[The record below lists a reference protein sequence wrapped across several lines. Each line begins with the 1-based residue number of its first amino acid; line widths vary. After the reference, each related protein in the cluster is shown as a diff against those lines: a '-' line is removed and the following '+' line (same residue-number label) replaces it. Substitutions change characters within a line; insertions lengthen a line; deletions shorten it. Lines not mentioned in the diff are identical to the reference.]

1 MKKILAIFILV
12 ATLAPTMSFA
22 GGFDEPP
29 FADIYNPDSKCWR
42 GVMHLKG
49 PSEQLL
55 RQNMPVKMRESYAT
69 AVGVD
74 ISAVP
79 SFAPFIIETSNT
91 SLYDSEKKEYHFYA
105 AAVYPLPG
113 VDDDCIKAVPPS
125 NPNTTVT
132 TEGKD
137 IIGKSTVGLAAAR
150 AAVGGAG
157 SIGLGGIAGVVAGSN
172 PNPDTPGDIKGTPLY
187 SGSTSGNSEIN
198 YNPGPSGLAVDCNRG
213 EPVVQYSTG
222 KNGQRITEVVFQ
234 NNCGFDDL
242 MTLIN
247 KIINFLLFVIATPL
261 VAIGVCYAGFLYL
274 TSGGSSE
281 KTGQAKSILMNLVI
295 GYIVALLAWVVVKTI
310 MVSLG
315 FNATGIFLEI

>member
-1 MKKILAIFILV
+1 MLATFLPSV
-12 ATLAPTMSFA
+12 SFA
-22 GGFDEPP
+22 GSYDDSP

-69 AVGVD
+69 AAGVD
-74 ISAVP
+74 ISKVP

-91 SLYDSEKKEYHFYA
+91 ALYDSEKKEYHFYA
-105 AAVYPLPG
+105 AAVYPMPG
-113 VDDDCIKAVPPS
+113 VNEDCVKAVPPS

-132 TEGKD
+132 TEGSEL
-137 IIGKSTVGLAAAR
+137 ISKSAVGLAAAK
-150 AAVGGAG
+150 AAVSGAG
-157 SIGLGGIAGVVAGSN
+157 SIGVGGVVGGVAGSN

-187 SGSTSGNSEIN
+187 SGTAGSTSSPSD

-234 NNCGFDDL
+234 NNCGFEDL

-247 KIINFLLFVIATPL
+247 KVINFLLFVIATPL
-261 VAIGVCYAGFLYL
+261 VAIGLCYAGFLYL

-295 GYIVALLAWVVVKTI
+295 GYIVALLAWIVVKTI

>member
-1 MKKILAIFILV
+1 MLATFL
-12 ATLAPTMSFA
+12 PTVIFA
-22 GGFDEPP
+22 GSYDDSP

-42 GVMHLKG
+42 GVVHLKG
-49 PSEQLL
+49 PSEQVL
-55 RQNMPVKMRESYAT
+55 RQNMSVMMREMYAT
-69 AVGVD
+69 SAGVD
-74 ISAVP
+74 IATVP

-91 SLYDSEKKEYHFYA
+91 ALYDAIKKEYHFYA
-105 AAVYPLPG
+105 AAVYPMPG
-113 VDDDCIKAVPPS
+113 VNDDCVKAVPPAS
-125 NPNTTVT
+125 PNTTLT
-132 TEGKD
+132 TEGKSV
-137 IIGKSTVGLAAAR
+137 IEKSVVGLAAAR

-157 SIGLGGIAGVVAGSN
+157 SIGLGGVAGGVAGSN

-222 KNGQRITEVVFQ
+222 KNGQRIAEVVFQ

-247 KIINFLLFVIATPL
+247 KVINFLLFVIATPL